1 MKYAWNITN
10 VSDLRA
16 KPDHGSERL
25 SQLFFS
31 EIVEIIKG
39 QSPSFIKV
47 RQSDGYEGWVYNANL
62 RELQN
67 KDADSFRSLPK
78 SVVISKTVKTYDNK
92 SSQRPPYHIFYGTL
106 LAVKSKNNNM
116 TKLQLPNGDLIFIKS
131 DKLRPIKDKNR
142 HEATGTGL
150 IDEAKKF
157 IGIPY
162 LWGGVTPLGFDCSG
176 LVQAV
181 YKSYGI
187 SLPRDTKDQIKTG
200 VLVERDCIRT
210 GDLLFFNRHVG
221 LAIGKTKIIH
231 ASRHSGGVRIE
242 SLVKDEE
249 NFREDLANTF
259 VEARRII

>member
-16 KPDHGSERL
+16 KPDHGSERI
-25 SQLFFS
+25 SQLLFS
-31 EIVEIIKG
+31 EIVVVIKRQG
-39 QSPSFIKV
+39 SFVKI
-47 RQSDGYEGWVYNANL
+47 RQTDGYEGWVYNAYL
-62 RELQN
+62 KELQK
-67 KDADSFRSLPK
+67 KDANSFLSLPK
-78 SVVISKTVKTYDNK
+78 SVVISKTVKTYDYKN
-92 SSQRPPYHIFYGTL
+92 SLRLPYHIFYGTL
-106 LAVKSKNNNM
+106 LAVKSKSNNK
-116 TKLQLPNGDLIFIKS
+116 TKIQLPNGDLIFIKG

-142 HEATGTGL
+142 YKATGSRL

-157 IGIPY
+157 FGTPY
-162 LWGGVTPLGFDCSG
+162 LWGGVTPLGYDCSG

-181 YKSYGI
+181 FKI
-187 SLPRDTKDQIKTG
+187 FDINLPRDTKDQIKTG
-200 VLVERDCIRT
+200 VLVEKDCIRT

-242 SLVKDEE
+242 SLVKEDES
-249 NFREDLANTF
+249 FREDLANTF